1 MRSAAWLSADTT
13 FAPIRGPA
21 AVPNSDP
28 PRMRPEN
35 LLLLAL
41 LAAACAPP
49 APTGAMQF
57 PPPEVT
63 VTTVVLQDIPI
74 ALDYLGKTEASREVE
89 VRARVQGYLAT
100 RDFVEGAVV
109 KAGDL
114 LYTIDPKPLQAQAQ
128 VAKAE
133 VAIAQARLEQA
144 VREVAR
150 LAPLVGTEAVT
161 KKDIDDAKSAEQIA
175 SASLQQAQAHLDQIT
190 LELGY
195 TRVTAPFA
203 GVTGRAVRYEGSLV
217 EPGTNSL
224 LTTLLQLDPIHVMFQ
239 RTENQQIALDRDLAS
254 GRIAL
259 PADGKLTVELQHRD
273 GTVLASG
280 GAINFVDGKLEAL
293 TGTIPLRAT
302 LANPALRLRAGQ
314 AVKVVLRGAVLKNAI
329 AIPQRAVVE
338 SPQGKVAMVAIDKA
352 GATVFEPRPIEVGEW
367 IDLPGTGPAAR
378 GWIVR
383 TGLAAGDRVILDNLV
398 KLGRMPPG
406 LPVVIVPATAPTP
419 ADSKKGN

>member
-21 AVPNSDP
+21 AMPNSDP

-63 VTTVVLQDIPI
+63 VTTVALQDIPI

-224 LTTLLQLDPIHVMFQ
+224 LTTLLQLDPIYVMFQ

-280 GAINFVDGKLEAL
+280 GTINFVDGKLEAL
-293 TGTIPLRAT
+293 TGTIPPIPTCACALGKQSRSCCAAPCSRTQSRSRSAPSWSRRRARSRWSPST
-302 LANPALRLRAGQ
+302 RRAPPSLNRGPSKSASGSICPAPVRRH
-314 AVKVVLRGAVLKNAI
+314 AVGSCARGSPRAI
-329 AIPQRAVVE
+329 A
-338 SPQGKVAMVAIDKA
+338 
-352 GATVFEPRPIEVGEW
+352 
-367 IDLPGTGPAAR
+367 
-378 GWIVR
+378 
-383 TGLAAGDRVILDNLV
+383 
-398 KLGRMPPG
+398 
-406 LPVVIVPATAPTP
+406 
-419 ADSKKGN
+419 